1 MIGQKER
8 RPTAERL
15 VIGSVQSGLEADAT
29 DEYSTGLACGTT
41 ASGGSCGLNES
52 ALGSEVGIV
61 GLLGAAVHRH
71 DLALRGG
78 HAGHGARVGRFTVG
92 AAPTAC
98 IKVVRKPVAGR

>member
-15 VIGSVQSGLEADAT
+15 VIGSVQSGLESDAT
-29 DEYSTGLACGTT
+29 DEHSTGLACGTT

-61 GLLGAAVHRH
+61 RLLGSSVHRH
-71 DLALRGG
+71 DLSLRGG
-78 HAGHGARVGRFTVG
+78 HAGHSTRVGRVAVG
-92 AAPTAC
+92 ATPTAC

>member
-29 DEYSTGLACGTT
+29 DENSTGLACGTT
-41 ASGGSCGLNES
+41 ASGGLCGLNES

-61 GLLGAAVHRH
+61 GLLGTTVHRH

-78 HAGHGARVGRFTVG
+78 HPGHGASVGRVAVG
-92 AAPTAC
+92 ATPTAC
-98 IKVVRKPVAGR
+98 I

>member
-29 DEYSTGLACGTT
+29 DEPSTGLACGIT
-41 ASGGSCGLNES
+41 ASGGSCGLNKR
-52 ALGSEVGIV
+52 ALGSEVGIG
-61 GLLGAAVHRH
+61 GLRGAAVHRH

-78 HAGHGARVGRFTVG
+78 HAGHGARVGHVAGG